1 MLIHNKDDIQFVTE
15 FSCFYVTLYISKLD
29 VKIFIIEEFQVAMRI
44 SSFEGHTVYNL
55 TFTYNPERFRYSR
68 FQSFQKLF
76 FNVCKYDVKLF
87 IAPTFQINSKYSDD
101 KDQFKTFLFPSKASI
116 LTYTFAQ
123 FYAFISQGE
132 GYLFTCLNPPPNIK
146 GSGVLGKKGTNE
158 EGNGRKY
165 TVQLNKKYN
174 FLRLIMCL

>member
-29 VKIFIIEEFQVAMRI
+29 VKIFIFEEFQVAMRI

-55 TFTYNPERFRYSR
+55 TFTYNPKRFRYSR

-132 GYLFTCLNPPPNIK
+132 GYLFTCLNPPPDIK
-146 GSGVLGKKGTNE
+146 GSTRQ
-158 EGNGRKY
+158 EGDQWGREWDKIY
-165 TVQLNKKYN
+165 SLVK
-174 FLRLIMCL
+174 

>member
-15 FSCFYVTLYISKLD
+15 FPCFYVTLYISKLD
-29 VKIFIIEEFQVAMRI
+29 VKIFI
-44 SSFEGHTVYNL
+44 FEGHTVYNL

-87 IAPTFQINSKYSDD
+87 IAPTFQINSKYSVD

-132 GYLFTCLNPPPNIK
+132 GYLFTCLNLPPHIK
-146 GSGVLGKKGTNE
+146 GSTRQ
-158 EGNGRKY
+158 EGDQWGGEWEKIY
-165 TVQLNKKYN
+165 SLVK
-174 FLRLIMCL
+174 